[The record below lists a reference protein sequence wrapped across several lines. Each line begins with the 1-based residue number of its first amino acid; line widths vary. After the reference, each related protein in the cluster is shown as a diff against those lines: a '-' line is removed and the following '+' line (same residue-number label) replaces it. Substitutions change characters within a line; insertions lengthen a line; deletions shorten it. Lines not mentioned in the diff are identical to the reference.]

1 MYQRIKDS
9 AKIYYP
15 ETVQV
20 RRDLHKYAERG
31 WLETRTACFIATQL
45 ETLGYEVLV
54 GEDIMNKDERMG
66 LPPETVLHL
75 NDHRAKRE
83 GANPLYFERVKGGMT
98 AVAGVL
104 KNGDGPTIGLRFD
117 IDALGLI
124 EDTSSDHL
132 PFQKHFSSCHLGA
145 MHACGHD
152 GHTAIGLTTAK
163 ILMDIREYLHGTV
176 KLIFQPAEEGVR
188 GARCIAESG
197 FLDDIDYLLAAHIMP
212 QAHEDYDLYLGMNES
227 FATTK
232 LDVTYHGVST
242 HAAESPQFGKNALLS
257 AANCIMNLHSIP
269 RHSDGQTRVNV
280 GTVHAGTGR
289 NVIPETAKLEI
300 EVRGVTS
307 ELNRYMEIY
316 ARDIIKA
323 SALMHDTVVE
333 IEEMGKAYA
342 LKCDDDL
349 MSRIRYI
356 CQQHM
361 PDLKLP
367 KHNLSP
373 LGGSDDFSYMME
385 RVQAHGG
392 RATYMKFLTP
402 IKSSPHNTAFDFDEK
417 VLEKGPRIFA
427 SIVYDMIKKSC
438 SEIK

>member
-1 MYQRIKDS
+1 MYEKIKELS
-9 AKIYYP
+9 TLYYND
-15 ETVQV
+15 TVKV

-31 WLETRTACFIATQL
+31 WLEIRTACFIAEEL
-45 ETLGYEVLV
+45 EKIGYQVLV
-54 GEDIMNKDERMG
+54 GEDIMDKDSRMG
-66 LPPETVLHL
+66 VPPETILHL
-75 NDHRAKRE
+75 NYRRAQKE
-83 GANPLYFERVKGGMT
+83 GANPQYLEKVKMGMT
-98 AVAGVL
+98 GVAGVL
-104 KNGDGPTIGLRFD
+104 HNGDGPTIALRFD

-124 EDTSSDHL
+124 EESSQHHL
-132 PFQKHFSSCHLGA
+132 PYKLGFSSVHLGA

-152 GHTAIGLTTAK
+152 GHTAIGLTTAQ
-163 ILMDIREYLHGTV
+163 ILMDIKEQMHGTI

-188 GARCIAESG
+188 GAKCIAESG
-197 FLDDIDYLLAAHIMP
+197 FLDDVDYIFAAHIMP
-212 QAHEDYDLYLGMNES
+212 QGSQKYDLYFGMNES

-232 LDVTYHGVST
+232 LDVIYHGVST

-257 AANCIMNLHSIP
+257 AANCIINLHSIP
-269 RHSDGQTRVNV
+269 RNSDGCTRVNV

-289 NVIPETAKLEI
+289 NVVPETAKLEI

-333 IEEMGKAYA
+333 VHEMGKAYA
-342 LKCDDDL
+342 LNCDEDL
-349 MSRIRYI
+349 MNQMRQI
-356 CQQHM
+356 CEEHL

-367 KHNLSP
+367 KKNLSP

-392 RATYMKFLTP
+392 KATYMKLLTP
-402 IKSSPHNTAFDFDEK
+402 IVSSPHNDAFDFNEK
-417 VLEKGPRIFA
+417 VLETGPRIFA
-427 SIVYDMIKKSC
+427 SIVYSFLHI
-438 SEIK
+438 

>member
-1 MYQRIKDS
+1 MYKKIKELS
-9 AKIYYP
+9 KQYYP
-15 ETVQV
+15 ETIKI

-31 WLETRTACFIATQL
+31 WLETRTACFIATTL
-45 ETLGYEVLV
+45 ESLGYEVLV
-54 GEDIMNKDERMG
+54 GEDIMNKEKRMG
-66 LPPETVLHL
+66 LPPETILHL
-75 NDHRAKRE
+75 NYRRAQKE
-83 GANPLYFERVKGGMT
+83 NANPKYLERVKNGMT

-124 EDTSSDHL
+124 EENSLNHF
-132 PFQKHFSSCHLGA
+132 PYKEGFSSCHIGA

-163 ILMDIREYLHGTV
+163 ILMNIKEHIHGTI

-188 GARCIAESG
+188 GAKCIAESG

-212 QAHEDYDLYLGMNES
+212 QENNDYDLYLGMNES

-232 LDVTYHGVST
+232 LDVIYHGVST

-257 AANCIMNLHSIP
+257 AANCILNLHSIP
-269 RHSDGQTRVNV
+269 RNSDGQTRVNV
-280 GTVHAGTGR
+280 GTIHAGTGR

-316 ARDIIKA
+316 ARDIIQA
-323 SALMHDTVVE
+323 SALMHDTIVE
-333 IEEMGKAYA
+333 VEEMGKAYA
-342 LKCDDDL
+342 LECDKDL
-349 MSRIRYI
+349 MDMIRHI
-356 CQQHM
+356 CEDNM
-361 PDLKLP
+361 SDLKLP
-367 KHNLSP
+367 KEDLSP

-392 RATYMKFLTP
+392 KATYMKLLTP
-402 IKSSPHNTAFDFDEK
+402 IQSSPHNDSFDFDEK
-417 VLEKGPRIFA
+417 ILEKGPRIFA
-427 SIVYDMIKKSC
+427 SIVYNITNR
-438 SEIK
+438 